1 MINIRNY
8 ACFLAMNW
16 LASRTI
22 CSAYK
27 IRSFTPGATCRTVHS
42 SSMKT
47 RNSQSDVDG
56 TMDAPSGMDSLSK
69 SYDSFIID
77 QWGVLHDGKKPYPG
91 VTECLQKLKDDGK
104 NLILL
109 SNSSKRKANSVKGL
123 DKVGIKSSLFDEI
136 VTSGEIAWNAII
148 DRDFQFKSSIFPE
161 DDYVIPSKF
170 KEQETLKVFVI
181 GNNDDDLEYISS
193 CGCVLAPPETADFIL
208 ARGTFCVMSGTGEA
222 EDSYE
227 TMTFSGSPGMSSLF
241 SELAQVCEGGTVA
254 FTDAEDLMAAI
265 DPYLERCIARNLP
278 MLVSNPDYHRPGSG
292 APMPGLIGE
301 LCTVLQCISQPLLMK
316 YCYMHYTYM
325 QALIVMITNNQND
338 IA

>member
-1 MINIRNY
+1 MADHYFLLGLLRMINGRY
-8 ACFLAMNW
+8 GSCLLALSW
-16 LASRTI
+16 LASRAI

-27 IRSFTPGATCRTVHS
+27 IRSFTPGATCRTIHS
-42 SSMKT
+42 SSTKA

-109 SNSSKRKANSVKGL
+109 SNSSKRKANAVKGL

-136 VTSGEIAWNAII
+136 VTSGEIAWNAIM
-148 DRDFQFKSSIFPE
+148 DRDFLFYSNTFPLS
-161 DDYVIPSKF
+161 VRPTSF
-170 KEQETLKVFVI
+170 KEQQILKVFVI
-181 GNNDDDLEYISS
+181 GNNDDDLEYIGS
-193 CGCVLAPPETADFIL
+193 CGCVLAPPETADFVL
-208 ARGTFCVMSGTGEA
+208 ARGTFCVMSGTGEVEEA
-222 EDSYE
+222 YE
-227 TMTFSGSPGMSSLF
+227 TIMFSGSPGMRESSLF
-241 SELAQVCEGGTVA
+241 SELAQVCDGGIVA

-278 MLVSNPDYHRPGSG
+278 MVLSNPDHNRPGSG

-301 LCTVLQCISQPLLMK
+301 
-316 YCYMHYTYM
+316 
-325 QALIVMITNNQND
+325 
-338 IA
+338 